1 MVNEQGSSPSR
12 ETSRA
17 SRLKREEAI
26 ANSIPRQQ
34 NQIPGSSRDGRRR
47 NSVSSDEGSLK
58 SENELG
64 ETEEEE

>member
-1 MVNEQGSSPSR
+1 
-12 ETSRA
+12 
-17 SRLKREEAI
+17 LKREEAI

-34 NQIPGSSRDGRRR
+34 NQIPGSSRDGKRR